1 MLEGDDEADSA
12 VPPPKLMLSGAQLHF
27 PSLPSPKKMVFAYD
41 PDEFEEFVKEWV
53 PALRTRYV
61 RVERHGGSGDHGVDV
76 AAYLTRQAME
86 GEWHNYQCK
95 HYGDALT
102 WSKAAPE
109 MRKLFAAVVQGHYTL
124 PSRYIFTAPIIGRSL
139 VRQFA
144 KPSETRAKFLD
155 ELASTADPVITSLGP
170 ARQQAV
176 LDLATST
183 DFSMFE
189 TIDMDDMLDLHRTT
203 PHWAERFTQPLP
215 ARPQI
220 MKPPSEHTPDET
232 RYVKKLLDVY
242 RELWGDKA
250 DTLERVAEHPS
261 ARDHLHRQREAFYSA
276 ESLRLFARDATPEG
290 HFQAILDDVHTMVV
304 EIADGPYHNG
314 WERLRAVVAE
324 AGRVA
329 LTETILAKQVRPLDR
344 KGVCHHLANDDRL
357 TWCQGGH
364 A

>member
-1 MLEGDDEADSA
+1 MLDGEIAAEASG
-12 VPPPKLMLSGAQLHF
+12 PPKLRLAGSQLHF
-27 PSLPSPKKMVFAYD
+27 PTPPSPKKQVFAYD
-41 PDEFEEFVKEWV
+41 PGEFEEFVKEWV
-53 PALRTRYV
+53 PALETRYV

-76 AAYLTRQAME
+76 AAYLTAQAME

-95 HYGDALT
+95 HYGDALN

-109 MRKLFAAVVQGHYTL
+109 MRKLFAAIVQGHYTR

-144 KPSETRAKFLD
+144 VPSQTRTKFLD
-155 ELASTADPVITSLGP
+155 ELASTTDPAITSLSP
-170 ARQQAV
+170 AQRQAV
-176 LDLATST
+176 TELARAT

-203 PHWAERFTQPLP
+203 RHHADRFTQPLP

-220 MKPPSEHTPDET
+220 LKPPSEHTPEEA
-232 RYVKKLLDVY
+232 RYVQKLVDVY
-242 RELWGDKA
+242 RERWGDEA
-250 DTLERVAEHPS
+250 DTLERAAKHPE
-261 ARDHLHRQREAFYSA
+261 AREHLHRQREAFYSA

-290 HFQAILDDVHTMVV
+290 HFQAILDDVHTIVV
-304 EIADGPYHNG
+304 EVADGQHPRG
-314 WERLRAVVAE
+314 WDRLIAVLTAAGAVV
-324 AGRVA
+324 
-329 LTETILAKQVRPLDR
+329 LTDTNLARQVRPLDR
-344 KGVCHHLANDDRL
+344 KGVCHHLANDGRL